1 MSVLARAIECFIL
14 AVGFGLL
21 PATLGFALGWHMRG
35 GRHE

>member
-14 AVGFGLL
+14 AAVFGLL
-21 PATLGFALGWHMRG
+21 PFLLGFALGWYMRG